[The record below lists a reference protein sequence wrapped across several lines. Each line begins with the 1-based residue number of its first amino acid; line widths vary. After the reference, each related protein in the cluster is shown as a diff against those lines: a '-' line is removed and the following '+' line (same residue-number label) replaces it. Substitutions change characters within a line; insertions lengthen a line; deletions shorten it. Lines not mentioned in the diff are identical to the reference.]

1 MKLSKRISN
10 VKPSATISIT
20 VRANELKKQGIHV
33 ISLAAG
39 QPDFGTPDHIVSAAH
54 AALDEGQTRYTPS
67 NGIPALRTAI
77 AEKFKRDNDLVY
89 DSAQIV
95 VSCGAKHS
103 LYNIFQI
110 LLDPGDEV
118 IIPSPYWVSY
128 PEMVIL
134 AEGKAVILETAE
146 KNNFKI
152 TPDQLEKALTSRTKA
167 VVLNTPSNPT
177 GMAYNANELAQLGAV
192 VKARADVA
200 VISDEIY
207 EDLTYG
213 DYKHVS
219 FASAVPELYSR
230 TFTVNGFS
238 KTYSMTGWR
247 LGYAGCP
254 DHETADAIKRLQ
266 DQSTTG
272 TTTFAQFGG
281 IAALQQ
287 SQECV
292 AKMKK
297 AFDERRKF
305 IVGALQ
311 AIPGVSCLDPQGA
324 FYVFPNIS
332 AWGISSQE
340 LAVRLLDEIHIAV
353 VPGSAFGAEGYIRIS
368 FATSMEELEEAV
380 TRLKTWVAENVS

>member
-177 GMAYNANELAQLGAV
+177 GMAYNTSELEQLGAV

-254 DHETADAIKRLQ
+254 DRETADAIKRLQ

-368 FATSMEELEEAV
+368 FATSMEEMEEAV

>member
-1 MKLSKRISN
+1 M
-10 VKPSATISIT
+10 
-20 VRANELKKQGIHV
+20 
-33 ISLAAG
+33 
-39 QPDFGTPDHIVSAAH
+39 
-54 AALDEGQTRYTPS
+54 
-67 NGIPALRTAI
+67 
-77 AEKFKRDNDLVY
+77 VY

-177 GMAYNANELAQLGAV
+177 GMAYNTSELEQLGAV

>member
-177 GMAYNANELAQLGAV
+177 GMAYNASELEQLGAV

-254 DHETADAIKRLQ
+254 DRETADAIKRLQ